1 MKDIFARR
9 VSEQIFEISPTLIT
23 MEEFKERIF
32 YTDKIILKE
41 AKRILAFFKCLPEN
55 LKEELGISTY
65 YDVID
70 LANNFFAY
78 YRELTINEIAEL
90 EEYPHW
96 QKRYLGYFSIIKE
109 YFDKLCEKYNYFP
122 SDWIENRE
130 NYSDIWLTQFSKI
143 TFVDIVEFPKV
154 YVEIIRDLGETKEIE
169 IGLQMR
175 EGDFDEKSFKLKKAT
190 LPELI
195 NDISVYIFQ
204 DELDEALSL
213 LHLKEGKRCE
223 IYSPAPEKNSFSKML
238 PSYFVPSQNF
248 TMNDTKLYKF
258 LNIQLDIL
266 TSEEERLGRVYPL
279 SNLLSAFEERVLKT
293 TTT

>member
-175 EGDFDEKSFKLKKAT
+175 EGDFDEKSFKLKK
-190 LPELI
+190 
-195 NDISVYIFQ
+195 Q
-204 DELDEALSL
+204 LSQ
-213 LHLKEGKRCE
+213 
-223 IYSPAPEKNSFSKML
+223 S
-238 PSYFVPSQNF
+238 
-248 TMNDTKLYKF
+248 
-258 LNIQLDIL
+258 
-266 TSEEERLGRVYPL
+266 
-279 SNLLSAFEERVLKT
+279 
-293 TTT
+293 